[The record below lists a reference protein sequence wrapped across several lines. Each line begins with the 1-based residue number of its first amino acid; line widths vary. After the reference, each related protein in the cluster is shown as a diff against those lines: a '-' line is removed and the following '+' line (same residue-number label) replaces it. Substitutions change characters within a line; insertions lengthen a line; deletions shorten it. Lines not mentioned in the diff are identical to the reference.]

1 MADFLYIHIP
11 FCIRKCIYCDFTSIP
26 YDPALVERYGDALCA
41 ELHLYKNIAGEL
53 KTVYIGGGTPSL
65 MQEDFFEKLFCRIGD
80 VFTISPS
87 AEITIEANPGTISGS
102 KIKTLLSLGVNR
114 VSIGVQS
121 LHDEE
126 LGTLGRVHTSAEA
139 ERSVMTVKDQGLDNI
154 SLDLMY
160 GIPGQTLESWGDTLK
175 KTADL
180 APSHI
185 SAYEL
190 TPEEKTPLSGLLKTG
205 KLILPDEELVLEMY
219 DSVIAFLSLNG
230 YEHYEISNFARPGL
244 KCRHNINY
252 WDRGEYI
259 AVGAGAHSFLRG
271 VRAKNTSDVR
281 AYIERL
287 EGGIPPVI
295 ESGRVTHKEGMREFM
310 FLGLRKREGINLK
323 ECEIAET
330 DIASSAGDLID
341 RGYLEIVSGR
351 LRLTRKGIVLSNSVL
366 VSLFEQLH
374 L

>member
-1 MADFLYIHIP
+1 L
-11 FCIRKCIYCDFTSIP
+11 R
-26 YDPALVERYGDALCA
+26 
-41 ELHLYKNIAGEL
+41 
-53 KTVYIGGGTPSL
+53 
-65 MQEDFFEKLFCRIGD
+65 
-80 VFTISPS
+80 
-87 AEITIEANPGTISGS
+87 
-102 KIKTLLSLGVNR
+102 
-114 VSIGVQS
+114 
-121 LHDEE
+121 
-126 LGTLGRVHTSAEA
+126 
-139 ERSVMTVKDQGLDNI
+139 
-154 SLDLMY
+154 
-160 GIPGQTLESWGDTLK
+160 
-175 KTADL
+175 
-180 APSHI
+180 
-185 SAYEL
+185 
-190 TPEEKTPLSGLLKTG
+190 TG
-205 KLILPDEELVLEMY
+205 KLILPDEGLVLEMY

-244 KCRHNINY
+244 KCRHNVNY

-295 ESGRVTHKEGMREFM
+295 ESSRVTHKEGMREFM

-323 ECEIAET
+323 DCEIAEI

-351 LRLTRKGIVLSNSVL
+351 LRLTRNGIVLSNSVL

>member
-11 FCIRKCIYCDFTSIP
+11 FCIKKCIYCDFTSIP
-26 YDPALVERYGDALCA
+26 YDPTLIKRYGEALCA
-41 ELHLYKNIAGEL
+41 ELRLKKKFAGEL
-53 KTVYIGGGTPSL
+53 KTIYIGGGTPSL
-65 MQEDFFEKLFCRIGD
+65 MQEDFFEKLFSCIGD
-80 VFTISPS
+80 VFAISPS
-87 AEITIEANPGTISGS
+87 AEITVEANPGTISSS
-102 KIKTLLSLGVNR
+102 KIETLLSLGVNR
-114 VSIGVQS
+114 VSMGFQS
-121 LHDEE
+121 LRDEE
-126 LGTLGRVHTSAEA
+126 LRTLGRVHTSAEA
-139 ERSVMTVKDQGLDNI
+139 ESSVMIVKDLGLDNI

-160 GIPGQTLESWGDTLK
+160 GIPGQTLETLSNTLR
-175 KTADL
+175 KTAEL

-190 TPEEKTPLSGLLKTG
+190 TPEERTPLSGLLKTG

-219 DSVIAFLSLNG
+219 DSVIDYLSSNG

-259 AVGAGAHSFLRG
+259 AVGAGAHSFLQD
-271 VRAKNTSDVR
+271 VREKNTSDVR
-281 AYIERL
+281 AYIARL
-287 EGGIPPVI
+287 EGGILPVV
-295 ESGRVTHKEGMREFM
+295 ESSGVTLQEGMREFI
-310 FLGLRKREGINLK
+310 FLGLRKREGISLK
-323 ECEIAET
+323 DGKIAESCVV
-330 DIASSAGDLID
+330 AAAGDLIEQE
-341 RGYLEIVSGR
+341 YLEIVSDR

>member
-11 FCIRKCIYCDFTSIP
+11 FCIKKCIYCDFTSIP
-26 YDPALVERYGDALCA
+26 YDPTLIKRYGEALCA
-41 ELHLYKNIAGEL
+41 ELRLKKKFAGEL
-53 KTVYIGGGTPSL
+53 KTIYIGGGTPSL
-65 MQEDFFEKLFCRIGD
+65 MQEDFFEQLFSCIGD
-80 VFTISPS
+80 VFAISPS
-87 AEITIEANPGTISGS
+87 AEITVEANPGTISSS
-102 KIKTLLSLGVNR
+102 KIETLLSLGVNR
-114 VSIGVQS
+114 VSMGFQS
-121 LHDEE
+121 LRDEE
-126 LGTLGRVHTSAEA
+126 LRTLGRVHTSAEA
-139 ERSVMTVKDQGLDNI
+139 ESSVMIVKDLGLDNI

-160 GIPGQTLESWGDTLK
+160 GIPGQTLETLSNTLR
-175 KTADL
+175 KTAEL

-190 TPEEKTPLSGLLKTG
+190 TPEERTPLSGLLKTG

-219 DSVIAFLSLNG
+219 DSVIDYLSSNG

-259 AVGAGAHSFLRG
+259 AVGAGAHSFLQD
-271 VRAKNTSDVR
+271 VREKNTSDVR
-281 AYIERL
+281 AYIARL
-287 EGGIPPVI
+287 EGGILPVV
-295 ESGRVTHKEGMREFM
+295 ESSGVTLQEGMREFI
-310 FLGLRKREGINLK
+310 FLGLRKREGISLK
-323 ECEIAET
+323 DGKIAESCVV
-330 DIASSAGDLID
+330 AAAGDLIEQE
-341 RGYLEIVSGR
+341 YLEIVSDR

>member
-1 MADFLYIHIP
+1 MADFLYVHIP
-11 FCIRKCIYCDFTSIP
+11 FCIRKCMYCDFTSIP
-26 YDPALVERYGDALCA
+26 YDPALVKRYGDALCA
-41 ELHLYKNIAGEL
+41 ELRLKRDFAGEL
-53 KTVYIGGGTPSL
+53 KTIYIGGGTPSL
-65 MQEDFFEKLFCRIGD
+65 MREDFFEKLFSCIRD

-87 AEITIEANPGTISGS
+87 AEITVEANPGTISSS
-102 KIKTLLSLGVNR
+102 KIETILSLGVNR

-121 LHDEE
+121 LHEEE
-126 LGTLGRVHTSAEA
+126 LRTLGRVHTSAEA
-139 ERSVMTVKDQGLDNI
+139 ERSVTIVKDPGLDNV

-160 GIPGQTLESWGDTLK
+160 GIPGQTPETWSDTLK

-190 TPEEKTPLSGLLKTG
+190 TPEEKTPFSGLLKTG

-219 DSVIAFLSLNG
+219 DSLIDFLSSNG
-230 YEHYEISNFARPGL
+230 CEHYEISNFARPGL

-259 AVGAGAHSFLRG
+259 AVGTGAHSFLRG

-287 EGGIPPVI
+287 EEGILPVV
-295 ESGRVTHKEGMREFM
+295 ESSRVTHQEGMREFM

-323 ECEIAET
+323 DCEIGET
-330 DIASSAGDLID
+330 CVAAVAGDLID
-341 RGYLEIVSGR
+341 RGYLEIVSDR
-351 LRLTRKGIVLSNSVL
+351 LRLTRNGIVLSNSVL
-366 VSLFEQLH
+366 VSLFERLG

>member
-1 MADFLYIHIP
+1 M
-11 FCIRKCIYCDFTSIP
+11 YCDFTSIP
-26 YDPALVERYGDALCA
+26 YDPALVKRYGDALCA
-41 ELHLYKNIAGEL
+41 ELRLKRDFAGEL
-53 KTVYIGGGTPSL
+53 KTIYIGGGTPSL
-65 MQEDFFEKLFCRIGD
+65 MREDFFEKLFSCIRD

-87 AEITIEANPGTISGS
+87 AEITVEANPGTISSS
-102 KIKTLLSLGVNR
+102 KIETILSLGVNR

-121 LHDEE
+121 LHEEE
-126 LGTLGRVHTSAEA
+126 LRTLGRVHTSAEA
-139 ERSVMTVKDQGLDNI
+139 ERSVTIVKDPGLDNV

-160 GIPGQTLESWGDTLK
+160 GIPGQTLETWSDTLK

-190 TPEEKTPLSGLLKTG
+190 TPEEKTPFSGLLKTG

-219 DSVIAFLSLNG
+219 DSLIDFLSSNG
-230 YEHYEISNFARPGL
+230 CEHYEISNFARPGL

-259 AVGAGAHSFLRG
+259 AVGTGAHSFLRG

-287 EGGIPPVI
+287 EEGILPVV
-295 ESGRVTHKEGMREFM
+295 ESSRVTHQEGMREFM

-323 ECEIAET
+323 DCEIGET
-330 DIASSAGDLID
+330 CVAAVAGDLID
-341 RGYLEIVSGR
+341 RGYLEIVSDR
-351 LRLTRKGIVLSNSVL
+351 LRLTRNGIVLSNSVL
-366 VSLFEQLH
+366 VSLFERLG